1 MATKA
6 AAGSAD
12 GNVLKQTKEAFG
24 DGGAGIAMYKAF
36 DAGYKSTGKPGMDF
50 LGAQVVKQQETF
62 NALMENKPPL
72 ESVPLLEETQLIG
85 NENIV
90 GMDGLMREVGDMFK
104 KEARIL
110 ARNKDDMGAQKRIT
124 EAAGYI
130 QNIDAGNKQLA
141 QLKMGNFEIDGQYN
155 DLLTKQQADHL
166 QGIHLAIN
174 GQDKTGIKI
183 EYPKEDGYR
192 LRVTMPDGTVYDKNN
207 PLPSPQGEY
216 KNGGTAAYKFYND
229 VRAKSTGATSPMT
242 KEGAANDFLNTVN
255 SLKSDGNSE
264 VPITTD
270 EKMSMFFT
278 DIVDDGEDLT
288 FANAFAS
295 GNLPKEFYQDD
306 AGEYITFDTRTDD
319 PTRPSTTPLT
329 EEQAAS
335 GPIVDRG
342 LVPAFDEEGNFQWSK
357 EEATNYLRQKRF
369 ADHNMKR
376 MSKWFGG
383 AVADVHNE
391 NFNKKKDMKGEYLK
405 LPDGEGGYTDV
416 YDNQAKKEK
425 LPLYF
430 DMVSKNVMSNAGS
443 MEKSLEQYENL
454 FGDAYGIE
462 IQTLQE
468 GSDKEIAESR
478 KKGEVNVVIGNQ
490 EKEFILSEPGQL
502 EAFNRFL
509 ATSPYY
515 KDLFLGGNPEEWE
528 MPGGGN
534 FEMSDMSNYNP
545 TIFTENNNNNRG
557 GGSVNNTGGGRVTT
571 PNQTHVP
578 FRQFP

>member
-1 MATKA
+1 MAKTLGA
-6 AAGSAD
+6 ADA
-12 GNVLKQTKEAFG
+12 NMLKYNQQALG
-24 DGGAGIAMYKAF
+24 DGGAAVAMYQAF
-36 DAGYKSTGKPGMDF
+36 DAGFKSGNKPGME
-50 LGAQVVKQQETF
+50 AMQAEYARQEGTF

-72 ESVPLLEETQLIG
+72 DSVPLLEDTQLTG
-85 NENIV
+85 NENV
-90 GMDGLMREVGDMFK
+90 QGMESLMKEVSGLYQEQ
-104 KEARIL
+104 ARVL
-110 ARNKDDMGAQKRIT
+110 SRNKDDMGAQKKIT

-141 QLKMGNFEIDGQYN
+141 SLKMGNFEIDGQYN
-155 DLLTKQQADHL
+155 DLLTKQQGDHL
-166 QGIHLAIN
+166 RGIHLAIN
-174 GQDKTGIKI
+174 GKDRTGIKI

-192 LRVTMPDGTVYDKNN
+192 LKVTMPDGTVYDKNN

-242 KEGAANDFLNTVN
+242 KEGAASEFLTTING
-255 SLKSDGNSE
+255 LKSDGNSE
-264 VPITTD
+264 TSITTD

-278 DIVDDGEDLT
+278 DIVDDGKDLT

-295 GNLPKEFYQDD
+295 GNLPKEFYQDETG
-306 AGEYITFDTRTDD
+306 AYITFDTKTDD

-329 EEQAAS
+329 EEQATS
-335 GPIVDRG
+335 GPTVDRG
-342 LVPAFDEEGNFQWSK
+342 LVPAFDENGNFQWSK

-391 NFNKKKDMKGEYLK
+391 NFNKKKDMKGEFLK
-405 LPDGEGGYTDV
+405 LPDGQGGYTDV

-430 DMVSKNVMSNAGS
+430 NMVSKNVMSNSKS
-443 MEKSLEQYENL
+443 MEESLEKYENL
-454 FGDAYGIE
+454 FGNAYGIE

-515 KDLFLGGNPEEWE
+515 KNLFLGGNPEEWE

-534 FEMSDMSNYNP
+534 FNMSDMFNYDP
-545 TIFTENNNNNRG
+545 TIFTGNNNNNRE
-557 GGSVNNTGGGRVTT
+557 GGSVNNNRRSSYISD
-571 PNQTHVP
+571 PIPYN
-578 FRQFP
+578 R